1 MTYFHFLKPKLQTLG
16 AVVLVMATYHYITLL
31 LGFREPL
38 QLTPSVMLVVLL
50 NVLFVVFGGAF
61 ISIKYKAKGF
71 KSSKGK
77 FLWFPF
83 VFSMSIM
90 CVMYFL

>member
-1 MTYFHFLKPKLQTLG
+1 
-16 AVVLVMATYHYITLL
+16 MATYHYITLL

-61 ISIKYKAKGF
+61 ISMKYKAKGF

-90 CVMYFL
+90 CVMYFFVTWYFSQPFQF

>member
-16 AVVLVMATYHYITLL
+16 AVVLVMASYYFVTLL
-31 LGFREPL
+31 LGFREPF
-38 QLTPSVMLVVLL
+38 QLKQSVMLIFLL
-50 NVLFVVFGGAF
+50 SAFFSIFFGAF
-61 ISIKYKAKGF
+61 LSMKYKAKGF

-83 VFSMSIM
+83 VFSMS
-90 CVMYFL
+90 VM